1 MKKFMTFAALFCL
14 VCVIG
19 CAGGG
24 PKAGDWINNPPP
36 FADAIAAVGAAPY
49 TQLVNIMRR
58 EAEQDGR
65 VAVAR
70 VLGTRVQEL
79 IKNWAQQNQSSLHDE
94 AAFNTYFESV
104 SRAITN
110 EDLTGARIDKWY
122 YDEAT
127 KTQYALA
134 VHKLEDAARL
144 AKAKLEDKRKQ
155 MEKEEQE
162 ERLFTSREEAKRAFG
177 ELDALIEKQL
187 GGK

>member
-1 MKKFMTFAALFCL
+1 MKKVITFAAIFCL
-14 VCVIG
+14 VCVVG
-19 CAGGG
+19 CASG
-24 PKAGDWINNPPP
+24 PKDGAWVNNPPP
-36 FADAIAAVGAAPY
+36 FADAIAAVGSAPHSPM
-49 TQLVNIMRR
+49 TNIMRDQ
-58 EAEQDGR
+58 AEQSGR

-79 IKNWAQQNQSSLHDE
+79 IKNWAQQNHSSLHDE

-110 EDLTGARIDKWY
+110 EHLTGARIEKWF
-122 YDEAT
+122 YDEKT
-127 KTQYALA
+127 RTQYALA
-134 VHKLEDAARL
+134 VYNLADAAKL
-144 AKAKLEDKRKQ
+144 AKAKLAETRKK

-187 GGK
+187 GGN